1 MKCESIA
8 DFSPVDELM
17 NEYVPPLAVVHGNPT
32 DEQVPN
38 LIKVLSNT
46 TGGFLVGGL
55 SASRGKHL
63 QLAGE
68 VVDSGLS
75 GVLLSSTKIPLATG
89 LTQGCSPIGPIHVV
103 TESEKNILLTLDGRS
118 ALEVFCEDIG
128 DELAQDLQRCN
139 GVIFAAILVEG
150 SDTGDYLV
158 RNLLGIDI
166 QSGAVAIGELLGA
179 DQRIMFCRRDQ
190 VNAEAD
196 LRRMVRNLKKRALGL
211 IKGGLYFSCVARG
224 PNQFGPGSRELGI
237 ITEELGIFPLAGFF
251 ANGEISHNRLY
262 GYSGVLT
269 LFF

>member
-1 MKCESIA
+1 M
-8 DFSPVDELM
+8 
-17 NEYVPPLAVVHGNPT
+17 
-32 DEQVPN
+32 
-38 LIKVLSNT
+38 
-46 TGGFLVGGL
+46 
-55 SASRGKHL
+55 
-63 QLAGE
+63 
-68 VVDSGLS
+68 
-75 GVLLSSTKIPLATG
+75 
-89 LTQGCSPIGPIHVV
+89 
-103 TESEKNILLTLDGRS
+103 
-118 ALEVFCEDIG
+118 
-128 DELAQDLQRCN
+128 
-139 GVIFAAILVEG
+139 EG